1 LSKRKERTE
10 SIYTEENELAWQSGI
25 TKRKKTGGKKRAY
38 RSKRR
43 RDAGSSPLESELGD
57 PIRRVES
64 GKSRHIKVKLFAD
77 NFVNVSDPST
87 GATER
92 LEIRAVVENPANVD
106 YNRRGVITKGAIVR
120 IEGGLAKIVSRPGQ
134 HGVFNAVLMEEE

>member
-1 LSKRKERTE
+1 M
-10 SIYTEENELAWQSGI
+10 AWQSGI

-43 RDAGSSPLESELGD
+43 RDAGSGPLESELGET
-57 PIRRVES
+57 IRRVES
-64 GKSRHIKVKLFAD
+64 GKSRLTKVKLFAD
-77 NFVNVSDPST
+77 NIVNVSNPST
-87 GATER
+87 GTTER
-92 LEIRAVVENPANVD
+92 LEIQAVVENPANVD

-134 HGVFNAVLMEEE
+134 HGVFNAVLIEEE